1 MNWQSDPT
9 PEARPLVDTLVG
21 APFGKAEPVTVGALA
36 VMVKGTLEHGFGR
49 VQVVGEVT
57 NAKLH
62 GSGHFYFDLKDDS
75 AVLNAVAWRSAVA
88 RWNGRPETGQL
99 VVASG
104 RLTTYPARSQYQLQV
119 DRVELAGVG
128 ALLQQL
134 EVLRAKLAAE
144 GLFDEARKRPL
155 PLLPARIGLITS
167 PTGAVVQDVLQ
178 RIAARCPRQ
187 VLVWPVTVQGPT
199 TAGEVAA
206 AIAGFNA
213 MPDGERPDVLI
224 VARGGGS
231 VEDLWAFNSEVLVRA
246 VAGSGIVVISGVGHE
261 PDVTLCDFAADVRAA
276 TPTAAAELAVPVRLD
291 WLAELAD
298 TRERLART
306 MQQQVAQRRL
316 RVQHLARLV
325 PDPRRMVL
333 QAGLRMQELTER
345 LRAVAPRVVGQRRL
359 MLQSLTR
366 VLGGL
371 DPTAVLGR
379 GFVFLT
385 NAQGEVLPRA
395 TAPSG
400 PVQVHF
406 ADGTRDGVLT

>member
-1 MNWQSDPT
+1 
-9 PEARPLVDTLVG
+9 
-21 APFGKAEPVTVGALA
+21 
-36 VMVKGTLEHGFGR
+36 
-49 VQVVGEVT
+49 
-57 NAKLH
+57 
-62 GSGHFYFDLKDDS
+62 
-75 AVLNAVAWRSAVA
+75 
-88 RWNGRPETGQL
+88 
-99 VVASG
+99 
-104 RLTTYPARSQYQLQV
+104 
-119 DRVELAGVG
+119 
-128 ALLQQL
+128 
-134 EVLRAKLAAE
+134 
-144 GLFDEARKRPL
+144 
-155 PLLPARIGLITS
+155 
-167 PTGAVVQDVLQ
+167 
-178 RIAARCPRQ
+178 
-187 VLVWPVTVQGPT
+187 
-199 TAGEVAA
+199 
-206 AIAGFNA
+206 

-333 QAGLRMQELTER
+333 QADLRMQELTER

-371 DPTAVLGR
+371 NPTAVLGR
-379 GFVFLT
+379 GFVYLT

-406 ADGTRDGVLT
+406 ADGTRDAVLT